1 MTLQFSPK
9 IQILKENQV
18 IADQCNVGV
27 RFFERLQGLIGKN
40 SAEISAGM
48 LLPDCNDVHMW
59 WMSASID
66 IVFLKRMSDKVWK
79 VVRVFSCVRPWRL
92 FPIWIREAD
101 DTLELSAGT
110 CSKLGI
116 GEGDLLQWSN
126 LS

>member
-1 MTLQFSPK
+1 MTPQFTTQ
-9 IQILKENQV
+9 IQILKGNQV

-27 RFFERLQGLIGKN
+27 RFFERLRGLIGK
-40 SAEISAGM
+40 SPVEISAGM

-59 WMSASID
+59 WMSTSID
-66 IVFLKRMSDKVWK
+66 IVFLKRMDDTTWK
-79 VVRVFSCVRPWRL
+79 VLRIFSSVKPWRL
-92 FPIWIREAD
+92 LPIWIREAN

-110 CSKLGI
+110 CIRLGI